1 MKNLSVRLDEK
12 DYNLLELKAKQ
23 LGVTKNEFI
32 RRIIRLSLVENIEE
46 FNKNLKELLIIKRA
60 LSNNLNQLT
69 KKGHKLD
76 NFNEIEKELEN
87 LWQSLKR

>member
-60 LSNNLNQLT
+60 LSNNLNQLA